1 MDELTP
7 DVKLVAACGLYCGA
21 CRAHL
26 RGRCPGCRDNA
37 KATWCKIRT
46 CVIERGFSSCAECAD
61 HPDPKTCAKFDNF
74 ISRVIGFVLRSN
86 RAACIAQIRDVGL
99 AGHAERMAKARRP
112 SIRR

>member
-7 DVKLVAACGLYCGA
+7 DVTLVAACGLYCGA

-26 RGRCPGCRDNA
+26 HGRCPGCRDNA

-46 CVIERGFSSCAECAD
+46 CTLERGYSSCAECAD

-74 ISRVIGFVLRSN
+74 VSRVIGFVLRSN
-86 RAACIAQIRDVGL
+86 RAACIAHIRELGL
-99 AGHAERMAKARRP
+99 EGYAGRMARDRRQT
-112 SIRR
+112 IRR